1 MSKEREITRQL
12 KKLMENEIQ
21 TFPAK
26 VTAIDKDEKTITVID
41 RHSIEYD
48 DVRLSSIIEGGDKI
62 VSYPKQDSWVLVS
75 IINNVENELFVTAFS
90 EVEEIEGKIATTE
103 YIINADGFKIDRD
116 GENLKEVHND
126 LIAEIGKL
134 CDELAKVVVS
144 IGVTPN
150 VPAINKIKQ
159 EVTGTIKNRL
169 NTILK

>member
-1 MSKEREITRQL
+1 MSKENQIKQQF
-12 KKLMENEIQ
+12 KKLLENEIQ

-26 VTAIDKDEKTITVID
+26 VTAIDKVEKIACLED
-41 RHSIEYD
+41 IEGISYKA
-48 DVRLSSIIEGGDKI
+48 RLSAIIEGGDKI

-90 EVEEIEGKIATTE
+90 EVEEIEGKIGTTE

-150 VPAINKIKQ
+150 VPAIKKIKE